1 MICCHGALVR
11 LSGGNRQDGQMLSLT
26 VSVLTVGFSLYLVPV
41 VPAALWFWCFARIPE
56 AQLHLTKWKWKI
68 SVK

>member
-26 VSVLTVGFSLYLVPV
+26 VSVPTVGFSLWYLDCSLV
-41 VPAALWFWCFARIPE
+41 LNPE
-56 AQLHLTKWKWKI
+56 AEGSSHQM
-68 SVK
+68 V